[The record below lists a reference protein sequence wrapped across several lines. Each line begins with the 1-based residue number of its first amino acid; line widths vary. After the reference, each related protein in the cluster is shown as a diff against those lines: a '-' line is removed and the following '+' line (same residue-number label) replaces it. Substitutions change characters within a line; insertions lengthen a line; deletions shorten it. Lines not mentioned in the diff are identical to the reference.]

1 MKILRTR
8 ENGRPHPRAKEKL
21 GSLSRPSLPLSFR
34 RFLSPPSPSF
44 SFSPLFFPPVLLLVP
59 TRSVLA
65 RAHATTDMYYMDAN
79 VGGENWW
86 ARAAVGGRG
95 LIPVPRGSRSAPHLG
110 EGAAASQTFRAET
123 RFLTG
128 NFVRL
133 RLPPPSAA
141 ASSSA
146 VARPSLE
153 SSSSSVA

>member
-1 MKILRTR
+1 M
-8 ENGRPHPRAKEKL
+8 A
-21 GSLSRPSLPLSFR
+21 
-34 RFLSPPSPSF
+34 
-44 SFSPLFFPPVLLLVP
+44 VP
-59 TRSVLA
+59 TRELRKSWDLSRARLFLFPSADFSRPPPPVFLFLSSLFPSCSPPRPNASVLA
-65 RAHATTDMYYMDAN
+65 RARATTDMYYMDAN

-86 ARAAVGGRG
+86 ARAAVGG
-95 LIPVPRGSRSAPHLG
+95 LIPVPRGSRSAPHLR